1 MTEHGDLLTKQPINV
16 AGDVS
21 DDTISLL
28 RVQVI
33 RGVACVDNLVN
44 VISSARR
51 ENLEIK
57 KLSCSVWI
65 HGLYFA
71 SSCWLW
77 VGRYCKLRQTYLR
90 EFKLRLAMS
99 MSVDKLATIYDSQSD
114 PQVYCSMQSSK
125 KPQILFWPSPE
136 NLAKQREWTYR
147 WIRYHTASQ
156 DSGDHKRLVKTLDI
170 QTSKRK

>member
-57 KLSCSVWI
+57 NKDAFI
-65 HGLYFA
+65 HNNNNVILLCHLA
-71 SSCWLW
+71 
-77 VGRYCKLRQTYLR
+77 VRRYCNLR
-90 EFKLRLAMS
+90 ETYSRDFLVVLSR
-99 MSVDKLATIYDSQSD
+99 VIE
-114 PQVYCSMQSSK
+114 CR
-125 KPQILFWPSPE
+125 QISRVL
-136 NLAKQREWTYR
+136 
-147 WIRYHTASQ
+147 
-156 DSGDHKRLVKTLDI
+156 
-170 QTSKRK
+170 